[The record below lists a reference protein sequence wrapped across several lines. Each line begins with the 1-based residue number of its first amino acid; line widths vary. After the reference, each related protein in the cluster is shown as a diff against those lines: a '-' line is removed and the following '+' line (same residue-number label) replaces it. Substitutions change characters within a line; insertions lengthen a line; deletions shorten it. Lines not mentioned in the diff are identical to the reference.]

1 MLIKI
6 VSKSLFESIVMAK
19 IPSAGLDLRNYFL
32 FWKDVIALT
41 GKSEMTIRRA
51 IKRNEFPSPVKLF
64 PGGRSVAFSQPDIYL
79 WIEGRWFAEGGM

>member
-1 MLIKI
+1 MTR
-6 VSKSLFESIVMAK
+6 

-51 IKRNEFPSPVKLF
+51 IKRNEFPSPVKMF
-64 PGGRSVAFSQPDIYL
+64 GHKTRSGSVGFRRADIHL
-79 WIEGRWFAEGGM
+79 WCEGRWSPEGGE

>member
-1 MLIKI
+1 MT
-6 VSKSLFESIVMAK
+6 K

-51 IKRNEFPSPVKLF
+51 IKRNDFPAPVKLF
-64 PGGRSVAFSQPDIYL
+64 GNKSRAVGFRSADYYL
-79 WIEGRWFAEGGM
+79 WSEGRWNSSGDK

>member
-1 MLIKI
+1 MT
-6 VSKSLFESIVMAK
+6 K

-64 PGGRSVAFSQPDIYL
+64 PGGRRLLSGNQMSTSGSRVDGLPMEVSNVSYGKEDKQHQSI
-79 WIEGRWFAEGGM
+79 

>member
-1 MLIKI
+1 MT
-6 VSKSLFESIVMAK
+6 K

-51 IKRNEFPSPVKLF
+51 IKRSEFPSPVKLF
-64 PGGRSVAFSQPDIYL
+64 PGGRSVAFRQPDVFL
-79 WIEGRWFAEGGM
+79 WIEGRWSADGGK